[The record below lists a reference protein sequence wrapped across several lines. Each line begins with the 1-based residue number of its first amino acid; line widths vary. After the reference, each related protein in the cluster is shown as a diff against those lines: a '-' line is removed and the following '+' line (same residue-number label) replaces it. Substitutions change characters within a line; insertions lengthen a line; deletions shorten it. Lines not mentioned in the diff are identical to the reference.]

1 MTLGGWVAPKT
12 LYSKKQ
18 KTLFSIPAPN
28 VSSFLENL
36 KRQAQRHSILAPILA
51 LALARYVYHKRQGHL
66 DQLRLHSALNRQL
79 TDEFDHSK
87 AEEGS
92 PSPISAPVEEWNVVS
107 DDGTQAQSLVYYPME
122 TTESNNVLVLVIP
135 GNPGVPFYYLPL
147 MQELVKK
154 HGRRHE
160 VRCLSHAGH
169 FMPWKNNGRAF
180 TLQEQLEH
188 KAFYIKQ
195 RLQEDPTLKLVLIG
209 HSIGS
214 YFVLDIAR
222 RFPQQIA
229 KVVLMQPTIMH
240 MAQSPKGKQ
249 MMPLFNHYEHGVTL
263 VGAVEYL
270 VPSSLRRWIVR
281 RVVGSKTSE
290 TLQLASLSLVNSSV
304 MRNVLGMA
312 ANEMEEVTEL
322 DNELMKSFEDQTL
335 FVYSTVDEW
344 VPAEFV
350 QEFQLRFPNALHRVV
365 PQAHAFMM
373 ETNGTRDMAAH
384 ISQWVGDVLD
394 GKEMTPSSS

>member
-1 MTLGGWVAPKT
+1 MASSLPPSVAA
-12 LYSKKQ
+12 
-18 KTLFSIPAPN
+18 FM
-28 VSSFLENL
+28 ENL
-36 KRQAQRHSILAPILA
+36 KLQAQHHSVLAPILA
-51 LALARYVYHKRQGHL
+51 LALARFVYHRRRGHL
-66 DQLRLHSALNRQL
+66 DQLRLHKALGRQL
-79 TDEFDHSK
+79 TVEFDHSHHDD
-87 AEEGS
+87 AVL
-92 PSPISAPVEEWNVVS
+92 PSPIAAPAEEWHIVAE
-107 DDGTQAQSLVYYPME
+107 DGTQAQSLVYYPMNKAE
-122 TTESNNVLVLVIP
+122 GHNVLVLVIP
-135 GNPGVPFYYLPL
+135 GNPGIPFYYLPL
-147 MQELVKK
+147 MQEIVKK

-188 KAFYIKQ
+188 KAFYLKQ
-195 RLQEDPTLKLVLIG
+195 RLREDPTLQFVVIG

-214 YFVLDIAR
+214 YFALDIAR

-229 KVVLMQPTIMH
+229 KLVLMQPTIMH
-240 MAQSPKGKQ
+240 MALSPKGKQ

-270 VPSSLRRWIVR
+270 VPPSLRRWIVR
-281 RVVGSKTSE
+281 CVVGSKTSE

-312 ANEMEEVTEL
+312 ANEMKDVTEL
-322 DNELMKSFEDQTL
+322 DNELVKKFESKTL

-350 QEFQLRFPNALHRVV
+350 QEYQVRFPNGQHRVV

-384 ISQWVGDVLD
+384 ISQWIGEVLD
-394 GKEMTPSSS
+394 GKQVRDVDATAA

>member
-1 MTLGGWVAPKT
+1 MALPPTVA
-12 LYSKKQ
+12 
-18 KTLFSIPAPN
+18 
-28 VSSFLENL
+28 SFLENL
-36 KRQAQRHSILAPILA
+36 KLQAQRHSVLAPIIA
-51 LALARYVYHKRQGHL
+51 LALARLVYHRRHGHL
-66 DQLRLHSALNRQL
+66 DQLRLHRALSRQL
-79 TDEFDHSK
+79 TVEFDPSELD
-87 AEEGS
+87 AS
-92 PSPISAPVEEWNVVS
+92 PLSAPAEEWNVVAK
-107 DDGTQAQSLVYYPME
+107 DGTEAQSLVYYPME
-122 TTESNNVLVLVIP
+122 KTEGDKVLVLVIP

-147 MQELVKK
+147 MQEITKK

-188 KAFYIKQ
+188 KAFYVQQ
-195 RLQEDPTLKLVLIG
+195 RLREDPSLQFVVIG

-214 YFVLDIAR
+214 YFALDIAR

-229 KVVLMQPTIMH
+229 KLVLMQPTIMH

-249 MMPLFNHYEHGVTL
+249 MMPLFNHYEQGVTL
-263 VGAVEYL
+263 VGAVEFL
-270 VPSSLRRWIVR
+270 VPTSLRRWIVR
-281 RVVGSKTSE
+281 CVVGAKTSE

-312 ANEMEEVTEL
+312 ANEMKDVTEL
-322 DNELMKSFEDQTL
+322 DNELMKQIENKTL

-350 QEFQLRFPNALHRVV
+350 QEYQVRFPKAQHRVV

-373 ETNGTRDMAAH
+373 ETNGTRDMAVH
-384 ISQWVGDVLD
+384 ISQWIDGVLNA
-394 GKEMTPSSS
+394 KEVDATAA

>member
-1 MTLGGWVAPKT
+1 MDVA
-12 LYSKKQ
+12 
-18 KTLFSIPAPN
+18 
-28 VSSFLENL
+28 SFLEQL
-36 KRQAQRHSILAPILA
+36 KRHRVLAPILA
-51 LALARYVYHKRQGHL
+51 LALARFVYQRNRGHL
-66 DQLRLHSALNRQL
+66 DQLRLQRALSRQL
-79 TDEFDHSK
+79 TQEFDASD
-87 AEEGS
+87 GS
-92 PSPISAPVEEWNVVS
+92 SPIAAPVEEWNVVAK
-107 DDGTQAQSLVYYPME
+107 DGTQAQSLVYYPE
-122 TTESNNVLVLVIP
+122 QKAQPNVLVLVLP
-135 GNPGVPFYYLPL
+135 GNPGIPFFYLPL
-147 MQELVKK
+147 MQELVQI

-180 TLQEQLEH
+180 SLQEQLEH
-188 KAFYIKQ
+188 KAFYLEQ
-195 RLQEDPTLKLVLIG
+195 RLRQDPTLQFVVIG

-214 YFVLDIAR
+214 FFALDIAR

-240 MAQSPKGKQ
+240 MAKSPKGKQ
-249 MMPLFNHYEHGVTL
+249 MMPLFNHYEQGVAL

-270 VPSSLRRWIVR
+270 VPTSLRRWLVR

-290 TLQLASLSLVNSSV
+290 TLQLASLSLVNASV

-312 ANEMEEVTEL
+312 ANEMKDVTEL
-322 DNELMKSFEDQTL
+322 DENLIKQVESKSL

-350 QEFQLRFPNALHRVV
+350 QEYQVRFPKAQHRVM
-365 PQAHAFMM
+365 PQGHAFMM

-384 ISQWVGDVLD
+384 ISQWIGEVLD
-394 GKEMTPSSS
+394 AEQVREGDATAA

>member
-1 MTLGGWVAPKT
+1 MKMSLP
-12 LYSKKQ
+12 
-18 KTLFSIPAPN
+18 PN
-28 VSSFLENL
+28 VASFLENL
-36 KRQAQRHSILAPILA
+36 KQQAQRHSVLAPILA
-51 LALARYVYHKRQGHL
+51 LALARYVYHKQRGHL
-66 DQLRLHSALNRQL
+66 DQLRLHRALSRQL

-87 AEEGS
+87 HEEGIA
-92 PSPISAPVEEWNVVS
+92 PSPIAAPAEEWNLVS
-107 DDGTQAQSLVYYPME
+107 DDGVQAQSLVYYPME
-122 TTESNNVLVLVIP
+122 TTENDKVLVLVIP

-188 KAFYIKQ
+188 KAFYLKQ
-195 RLQEDPTLKLVLIG
+195 RLLEDPTLKLVVIG

-214 YFVLDIAR
+214 YFLLDIAR

-229 KVVLMQPTIMH
+229 KLVMMQPTIMH
-240 MAQSPKGKQ
+240 MALSPKGKQ
-249 MMPLFNHYEHGVTL
+249 MMPLFNHYERGVTL

-270 VPSSLRRWIVR
+270 VPPSLRPWIVR
-281 RVVGSKTSE
+281 RVLGSKTSE

-312 ANEMEEVTEL
+312 ANEMKDVTEL
-322 DNELMKSFEDQTL
+322 DNDLVKSFEDKTL

-350 QEFQLRFPNALHRVV
+350 QEYQVHFPNAQHRVV

-373 ETNGTRDMAAH
+373 ESNGTRDMAAH
-384 ISQWVGDVLD
+384 ISQWVGGVLD
-394 GKEMTPSSS
+394 RKEVGEVDAIAA